1 MRPNFRNI
9 DLLSRNHTGREA
21 FEKIVLNF
29 IFLKESHVIENLDQK
44 NCFKTVQKLAKRES
58 GELVSKLI
66 KKIIKVKSSY
76 EMWLRGKC
84 ESRDRVNER
93 AEQIIKEKSSYLRS

>member
-1 MRPNFRNI
+1 M
-9 DLLSRNHTGREA
+9 
-21 FEKIVLNF
+21 LNF
-29 IFLKESHVIENLDQK
+29 NFTKESHVIEKHDQK
-44 NCFKTVQKLAKRES
+44 YCFKTVQKLAKRES

-76 EMWLRGKC
+76 QMWLRGKC

-93 AEQIIKEKSSYLRS
+93 AKQIIKEKSSYLRS